1 MFKYSNIL
9 VTTVASGIALR
20 SEIKGKQL
28 AANNQNNQPKD
39 AKMLIEQKKSLTDPI
54 CFTHDHFIHGSY
66 KIKIRVALKVHCAKQ
81 NMLTS

>member
-39 AKMLIEQKKSLTDPI
+39 AKMLFFFNRAKKVS
-54 CFTHDHFIHGSY
+54 
-66 KIKIRVALKVHCAKQ
+66 
-81 NMLTS
+81 N